1 MNKHIQLILIVL
13 AILQLKH
20 FLCDFV
26 LQRPYQFLNKGIYG
40 HPGGLLHAGLHS
52 ISSMVVFLVIRPSV
66 MLGAAIV
73 VGEFIAH
80 YHIDWL
86 KEQTVRRQ
94 QWVFPQ
100 SEFWWTFGADQV
112 LHQFTYLAIAAAL
125 AIGTG
130 L

>member
-1 MNKHIQLILIVL
+1 VNKHIQLILIVL

-40 HPGGLLHAGLHS
+40 HPGGLIHAGLHA
-52 ISSMVVFLVIRPSV
+52 ISSMAAFLVIRPSI

-86 KEQTVRRQ
+86 KEQTVKRQ

-100 SEFWWTFGADQV
+100 SEFWWTFGTDQV
-112 LHQFTYLAIAAAL
+112 MHQLTYLAIAAAL